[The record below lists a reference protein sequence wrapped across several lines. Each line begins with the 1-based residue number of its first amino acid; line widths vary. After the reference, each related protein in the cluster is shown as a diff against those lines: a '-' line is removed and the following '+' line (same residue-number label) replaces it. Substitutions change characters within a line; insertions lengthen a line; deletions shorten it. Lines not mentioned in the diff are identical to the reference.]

1 MKYLLW
7 TAAEGK
13 DLFSNK
19 DTTLINNVPSHLI
32 GKNDL
37 QNETT

>member
-1 MKYLLW
+1 MKYLLL

-13 DLFSNK
+13 DLFSSK
-19 DTTLINNVPSHLI
+19 DTTLINNIPAGVI